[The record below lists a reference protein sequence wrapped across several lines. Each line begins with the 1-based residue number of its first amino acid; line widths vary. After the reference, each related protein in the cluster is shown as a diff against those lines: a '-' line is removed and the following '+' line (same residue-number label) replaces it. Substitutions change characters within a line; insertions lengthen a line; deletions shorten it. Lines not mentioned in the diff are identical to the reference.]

1 MKILKFHSDTCCAC
15 QSLCKKLDEIVKK
28 HPGIELEEVDC
39 TCYVQGVLVES
50 SKRMQET
57 DVWTLPTLVLYKDGK
72 EVDRV
77 VGNVPIEIVEEKINK
92 YL

>member
-1 MKILKFHSDTCCAC
+1 MKILKFHSDSCCAC
-15 QSLCKKLDEIVKK
+15 QSLCKKVDEIIKK
-28 HPGIELEEVDC
+28 HPDIELEEVDC
-39 TCYVQGVLVES
+39 TCHVQGVSVEA

-57 DVWTLPTLVLYKDGK
+57 DIWTLPTLVLYKDGK

-77 VGNVPIEIVEEKINK
+77 VGNAPMEIVEEKINK